1 MTYPIIM
8 MSRLSLSL
16 LRKARSIQLSPN
28 PRTGVKLL
36 ANVIKSNDPLEI

>member
-28 PRTGVKLL
+28 PLMGVKLL
-36 ANVIKSNDPLEI
+36 ANVIKSDDSLAI